1 MLEASAV
8 KGISVMNMKK
18 RMALTLAALFALF
31 VFAPARYG
39 GAFACLAEAQDVYG
53 SVFRLH
59 VIANSDSEED
69 QAVKLRVRDAV
80 LAYERARM
88 ADVSTAEEAR
98 QRLMEDGA
106 GLLATVEQTL
116 RAAGMEYGAYL
127 ETGIFPFPE
136 RVYGDAVYPAGDYS
150 ALRIVLGAGKG
161 QNWWCVMFPPLCI
174 LELPGGEIDY
184 KELKTNSFFVKLLK
198 SIDGGKLWDR
208 IKEKLR

>member
-1 MLEASAV
+1 
-8 KGISVMNMKK
+8 MNMKK
-18 RMALTLAALFALF
+18 RMALTLAALFALIA
-31 VFAPARYG
+31 FAPARHG
-39 GAFACLAEAQDVYG
+39 GAFACLADTQDVYG
-53 SVFRLH
+53 CVFRLH

-98 QRLMEDGA
+98 QRMMEDGA

-116 RAAGMEYGAYL
+116 RTAGMEYGAYL

>member
-1 MLEASAV
+1 M
-8 KGISVMNMKK
+8 
-18 RMALTLAALFALF
+18 
-31 VFAPARYG
+31 
-39 GAFACLAEAQDVYG
+39 
-53 SVFRLH
+53 FRLH

-150 ALRIVLGAGKG
+150 SLRIVLGAGKG

>member
-1 MLEASAV
+1 
-8 KGISVMNMKK
+8 
-18 RMALTLAALFALF
+18 MALFLAALFALF
-31 VFAPARYG
+31 AFMPARHG
-39 GAFACLAEAQDVYG
+39 GAFTCLAEAQDDYG

-59 VIANSDSEED
+59 VIANSDSEKD

-127 ETGIFPFPE
+127 ETGVFPFPE

-184 KELKTNSFFVKLLK
+184 KELKTNSFFIKLLK